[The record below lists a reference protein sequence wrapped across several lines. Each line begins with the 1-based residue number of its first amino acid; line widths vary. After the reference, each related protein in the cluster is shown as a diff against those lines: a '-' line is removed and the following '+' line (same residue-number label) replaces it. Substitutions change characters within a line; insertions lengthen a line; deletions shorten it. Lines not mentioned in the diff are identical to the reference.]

1 MSTTAVEADVGEV
14 SPNLVVDAMFAC
26 RKTAAIVAA
35 IELDLFTL
43 IGDGSNAASLAAAT
57 NAAERGVRILCDYL
71 VVNGFLTKT
80 GNQYAL
86 TPSSRA
92 FLDRHSPAYMGAAIE
107 FLAAPE
113 ILRQILG
120 DPASYVRNGG
130 SIGLANMSPDNP
142 VWVKF
147 ARGMGSFTGGS
158 AIGLAAEMANLPMQP
173 RKILDIAA
181 GHGRFGI
188 EMAKA
193 FPSAEIV
200 AVDWGS
206 VLELAKQNAQQ
217 FGVAERYKLV
227 PGSAFEV
234 DWGTDYDL
242 ILLPNFLHHFDLETC
257 AGLLR
262 KSRAT
267 LSAEG
272 KVVAV
277 DFVPNDDLVSPPF
290 PAAFSWEMLASTP
303 RGEAYTQKDL
313 AEMAR
318 RAGFHNVRIKPLPP
332 SPASLIFFE

>member
-1 MSTTAVEADVGEV
+1 MSSTAVEAHVGEV
-14 SPNLVVDAMFAC
+14 SPHLVVDAMFAC

-43 IGDGSNAASLAAAT
+43 IGDGSNAASLATAA
-57 NAAERGVRILCDYL
+57 NADERGVRILCDYL

-86 TPSSRA
+86 TASSRA

-113 ILRQILG
+113 ILKQILD
-120 DPASYVRNGG
+120 DPPSYVRNGG

-158 AIGLAAEMANLPMQP
+158 AISLATEMANLPMQP

-181 GHGRFGI
+181 GHGLFGI

-217 FGVAERYKLV
+217 FGVAERYKV
-227 PGSAFEV
+227 IAGSAFEV

-262 KSRAT
+262 KCRAS

-318 RAGFHNVRIKPLPP
+318 RAGFQNVSVKPLPP

>member
-1 MSTTAVEADVGEV
+1 MSSTAAEAGMGEV

-26 RKTAAIVAA
+26 RKTAAIKAA

-43 IGDGSNAASLAAAT
+43 IGDGRDAASLAAET

-80 GNQYAL
+80 DSQYAL
-86 TPSSRA
+86 TPSSRV
-92 FLDRHSPAYMGAAIE
+92 FLDRHSPAYMGSAIE

-113 ILRQILG
+113 MLKQILD
-120 DPASYVRNGG
+120 DPTSYVRNGG

-158 AIGLAAEMANLPMQP
+158 AISLAAEMANLPVTP
-173 RKILDIAA
+173 KKILDIAA

-188 EMAKA
+188 EMAKT
-193 FPSAEIV
+193 FPSAEVV
-200 AVDWGS
+200 AVDWSS
-206 VLELAKQNAQQ
+206 VLELAKYNARQ
-217 FGVAERYKLV
+217 FGVAERYKV
-227 PGSAFEV
+227 IPGSAFEV

-242 ILLPNFLHHFDLETC
+242 ILLPNFLHHFDMETC

-262 KSRAT
+262 KARAS
-267 LSAEG
+267 LSPDG

-290 PAAFSWEMLASTP
+290 PAAFSWEMLAGTP
-303 RGEAYTQKDL
+303 KGEAYTQKDF

-318 RAGFHNVRIKPLPP
+318 RAGFQNARVKPLPP

>member
-1 MSTTAVEADVGEV
+1 MSSAAVEAGVGEV

-43 IGDGSNAASLAAAT
+43 IGDGSNAASLAAAA

-71 VVNGFLTKT
+71 VVNGFLTKA
-80 GNQYAL
+80 GDQYAL
-86 TPSSRA
+86 TPSSRT
-92 FLDRHSPAYMGAAIE
+92 FLDRRSPAYMGAAIE

-113 ILRQILG
+113 ILKQILD
-120 DPASYVRNGG
+120 DPTSYVRNGG

-158 AIGLAAEMANLPMQP
+158 AISLAAEMANLPMQP

-188 EMAKA
+188 EMAKT
-193 FPSAEIV
+193 FPSAEVV

-206 VLELAKQNAQQ
+206 VLELAKHNARQ
-217 FGVAERYKLV
+217 FGVAERYKV
-227 PGSAFEV
+227 IPGSAFEV

-257 AGLLR
+257 AGLLA
-262 KSRAT
+262 KSRAS
-267 LSAEG
+267 LSAGG

-318 RAGFHNVRIKPLPP
+318 RAGFQNVRVKPLPP
-332 SPASLIFFE
+332 SPSSLIFFE

>member
-1 MSTTAVEADVGEV
+1 MSSTAVEAHVGEV
-14 SPNLVVDAMFAC
+14 SPHLVVDAMFAC

-43 IGDGSNAASLAAAT
+43 IGDGSNAASLAAAA
-57 NAAERGVRILCDYL
+57 NADERGVRILCDYL

-86 TPSSRA
+86 TPSSRV
-92 FLDRHSPAYMGAAIE
+92 FLDRHSSAYMGGAIE

-113 ILRQILG
+113 ILKQILD
-120 DPASYVRNGG
+120 DPPSYVRNGG

-158 AIGLAAEMANLPMQP
+158 AISLAAEMANLRMQP

-181 GHGRFGI
+181 GHGLFGI

-217 FGVAERYKLV
+217 FGVAERYKV
-227 PGSAFEV
+227 IAGSAFEV

-262 KSRAT
+262 KCRAS

-318 RAGFHNVRIKPLPP
+318 RAGFQNVSVKPLPP

>member
-1 MSTTAVEADVGEV
+1 M
-14 SPNLVVDAMFAC
+14 
-26 RKTAAIVAA
+26 
-35 IELDLFTL
+35 
-43 IGDGSNAASLAAAT
+43 
-57 NAAERGVRILCDYL
+57 
-71 VVNGFLTKT
+71 
-80 GNQYAL
+80 
-86 TPSSRA
+86 
-92 FLDRHSPAYMGAAIE
+92 
-107 FLAAPE
+107 
-113 ILRQILG
+113 
-120 DPASYVRNGG
+120 
-130 SIGLANMSPDNP
+130 ANMSPDNP

-147 ARGMGSFTGGS
+147 ARGMGAFTGGS
-158 AIGLAAEMANLPMQP
+158 AISLAAEMANLPIQP

-181 GHGRFGI
+181 GHGLFGI

-217 FGVAERYKLV
+217 FGVAERYKV
-227 PGSAFEV
+227 IAGSAFEV

-262 KSRAT
+262 KCRAS

-303 RGEAYTQKDL
+303 KGEAYTQKDL

-318 RAGFHNVRIKPLPP
+318 RAGFHNVRVKPLPP